1 MKFNQF
7 SSLFFHSLA
16 LASCLCS
23 NNDFLSSL
31 CLLLSLFLVYFTLPL
46 LLGIGNHKDF
56 SVNPNRTYPTS
67 CCESDITDQISISQ
81 KPLASA
87 VVFRTDDGFREH
99 QRNIS
104 DIAEVAW
111 NHVIPKD
118 GSRSSTGGAIL
129 NSESKIIATCRAV
142 YQKVE
147 FMMSIKCP
155 FCLRSK

>member
-7 SSLFFHSLA
+7 
-16 LASCLCS
+16 
-23 NNDFLSSL
+23 FLSVL
-31 CLLLSLFLVYFTLPL
+31 HVGLMYPFPNNKAYPFILLSSSRNASNPQ
-46 LLGIGNHKDF
+46 DF

-67 CCESDITDQISISQ
+67 CCASDITDQISISH

-87 VVFRTDDGFREH
+87 VVFRTDDGLREH

-111 NHVIPKD
+111 SHVIPKD
-118 GSRSSTGGAIL
+118 SSRSSSGAIL

-142 YQKVE
+142 YPQVQIIYC
-147 FMMSIKCP
+147 SHY
-155 FCLRSK
+155 LV